1 MPKKSATYSIEDTVL
16 WQRVTSQVTPLKSA
30 KQPGSFANLGANVMK
45 HQNKVLNKHVR
56 PQKRMVLEDIA
67 LRPAG
72 IASKKDTLK
81 QPGPVDLRHGE
92 KAGIDGSTQRRL
104 FRGEV
109 LIDLR
114 LDLHGMTATRAHKQ
128 LIHFILSAA
137 DDGCRCVLVITGK
150 GSGVLNGHVPNW
162 LKQPPLSPHVLA
174 LAEARPKDGGGG
186 AFYVLLRRK
195 RRTSK

>member
-1 MPKKSATYSIEDTVL
+1 MPKKIDTHPTEDMVL
-16 WQRVTSQVTPLKSA
+16 WQQVTSQVTPLKSTTRSA
-30 KQPGSFANLGANVMK
+30 MFANLGADVTK
-45 HQNKVLNKHVR
+45 SQNKVLKENVR
-56 PQKRMVLEDIA
+56 NQESMVLKDIS
-67 LRPAG
+67 LRPDRS
-72 IASKKDTLK
+72 ASKKAVLK
-81 QPGPVDLRHGE
+81 QLSPIDLRHGE
-92 KAGIDGSTQRRL
+92 KGGIDGSTQRRL

-114 LDLHGMTATRAHKQ
+114 LDLHGMTVVRAHSQ
-128 LIHFILSAA
+128 LIQFITSAA
-137 DDGCRCVLVITGK
+137 YEGCRCVLVITGK

-195 RRTSK
+195 RAAQ